1 MFFLFYVSPY
11 VLQESFSHCQGDR
24 IAHFSFNHC
33 IFIVLILR
41 ITLDKLKIILLCNFL
56 FLWVSNVKLRYLLNW
71 FSLVQKTFAVSLIK
85 LKNYLVSKSI
95 LCWKNSLVYICLVH
109 IIVASFP
116 SYVSSYKN
124 FCQIVRASTTK
135 VVVTRSALFTSFM
148 RYTFIQCAFGLKVLS
163 STTFLLVYFVCLKRA
178 LVKQEKML
186 LFHFKSSFRSWDNKC

>member
-1 MFFLFYVSPY
+1 MFYVSPC

-24 IAHFSFNHC
+24 ITHFSFNHC

-85 LKNYLVSKSI
+85 LKNYLLSKSI
-95 LCWKNSLVYICLVH
+95 LRWKNSLVYICLVH

-116 SYVSSYKN
+116 SYVSSYKS
-124 FCQIVRASTTK
+124 FSQIVRASTTK

-148 RYTFIQCAFGLKVLS
+148 QYTFIQCAFGFKVL
-163 STTFLLVYFVCLKRA
+163 STTFLLVYFVCLKKGTCETRKNVFYFTSKA
-178 LVKQEKML
+178 LFVLEIIK
-186 LFHFKSSFRSWDNKC
+186 F